1 MSRPPDG
8 ATAREAF
15 VTIRFTAAALA
26 ALDEARGSTSR
37 SHFIRAATTREI
49 AARKN
54 AAVQEQPQVG
64 GTVIIPQTTPPS
76 QRPVP
81 SPPVGEKPHR
91 HRPGAVVNRR
101 SDHGVMEVQYQCLT
115 CPEVLPWRRA

>member
-1 MSRPPDG
+1 MAGRPRGRQSRSVVVQVRLTP
-8 ATAREAF
+8 
-15 VTIRFTAAALA
+15 
-26 ALDEARGSTSR
+26 DEAKVLDARRGSSTRSSYLRRDLTGGPEEFVASR
-37 SHFIRAATTREI
+37 AP
-49 AARKN
+49 K
-54 AAVQEQPQVG
+54 
-64 GTVIIPQTTPPS
+64 TVVIHQTTPPS

-115 CPEVLPWRRA
+115 CPEVLPWRRV